1 MQKDFDEWN
10 IKKKNIHNNNPYP
23 LYRQREIWWCFLGT
37 NVGLEHDG
45 DKKENLRP
53 ILVLKGLGPNT
64 CFAVPLTSSKQVH
77 PMRIPIGNIDGKNA
91 SAVISQLKVI
101 DTKRL
106 VEKIC
111 YLDKEIFELTRK
123 AIKDLL

>member
-1 MQKDFDEWN
+1 MQKNFDSWN
-10 IKKKNIHNNNPYP
+10 TKKKNIHNNNSYP

-37 NVGLEHDG
+37 NIGLEHDG
-45 DKKENLRP
+45 DQKENLRP

-64 CFAVPLTSSKQVH
+64 CFAIPLTSSRQVH
-77 PMRIPIGNIDGKNA
+77 AMRIPIGDINGKSA
-91 SAVISQLKVI
+91 SAVISQLRVI
-101 DTKRL
+101 YTKRL